1 MRVLVADDESLI
13 RDGLKSMLN
22 ELETPVEVIG
32 EAANGR
38 EMVQLVKELKPELV
52 FVDIK
57 MPVVNGLEAIEEC
70 KKFVPDTYWVVLTG
84 FSEFEFARTAI
95 NLGVSYYLMKPVSVE
110 ELGKIIC
117 DISEKLK
124 EKALMNNK
132 KFESELS
139 LLCHDIILN
148 EDIDTFSGKLLPT
161 YRCATLVIDSHLKEK
176 SKAKRQVEFFNMIR
190 SLIEKS
196 VDNKMKIAFFS
207 LPNGDIAI
215 VISQEGLPENCLN
228 RQADKFL
235 SGLTNILKA
244 ANDDDF
250 AVSILLS
257 EECHSYEKVRK
268 SLNQLQNLSTIRPII
283 GIGRIMSINILKK
296 AFVESN
302 SELLELCN
310 TLIKIADAFKNR
322 EYFYYMKMVDVLEKR
337 LQQAMLLDNKVK
349 KNIADFLSVSMKFSI
364 KADYNASML
373 ASSLRSHGESILSE
387 GVDEDRVNILIN
399 RVVDYIEQ
407 NYMNDIGL
415 AEIAEILGVTPNY
428 LSSLFHKNMGITFIK
443 YLTKIRMIKAK
454 ELLVNSSLQ
463 VQQVSEQVGYYSTR
477 HFTKLFKEYYG
488 YYPSDCRKVQC

>member
-22 ELETPVEVIG
+22 ELEIPVEVIG

-52 FVDIK
+52 FVDIR
-57 MPVVNGLEAIEEC
+57 MPVINGLDAIEEC

-110 ELGKIIC
+110 ELDKTVR
-117 DISEKLK
+117 DISQKLK
-124 EKALMNNK
+124 EKALISNK

-139 LLCHDIILN
+139 LLCHDIVLN
-148 EDIDTFSGKLLPT
+148 EELDTCYGNLLPS

-176 SKAKRQVEFFNMIR
+176 SKAKRQVGFFNMIR

-196 VDNKMKIAFFS
+196 IDSIMKVAFFS

-215 VISQEGLPENCLN
+215 VISLEGSHEGRIS
-228 RQADKFL
+228 RQADRFL
-235 SGLTNILKA
+235 SGLADILKT

-250 AVSILLS
+250 AASILLS
-257 EECHSYEKVRK
+257 EVCHSYETVRK

-283 GIGRIMSINILKK
+283 GIGRIVPVNMLKK
-296 AFVESN
+296 AFEKSS
-302 SELLELCN
+302 SELLEVCN

-322 EYFYYMKMVDVLEKR
+322 EYFHYMKMVDALEKR
-337 LQQAMLLDNKVK
+337 LQQVILPDNKVK
-349 KNIADFLSVSMKFSI
+349 QNIAGFLSVSMKLSI
-364 KADYNASML
+364 RADYNAAML
-373 ASSLRSHGESILSE
+373 VRSLRSYGESVLSE

-399 RVVDYIEQ
+399 RVIDYIEQ

-415 AEIAEILGVTPNY
+415 AEIAEILDVTPNY

-454 ELLVNSSLQ
+454 ELLVSSSLQ

-488 YYPSDCRKVQC
+488 YYPSDCRKAQC